1 MEFIYVL
8 DNIDCFSSMERD
20 IVIDGENVLINNIS
34 SGDTSDKYK
43 FIYSLPSDYDKDT
56 IRAITCCG
64 LITTINVKDL
74 NNKEYIADIQKSAI
88 KEYDNRKEEHTQFT
102 DFLYEI
108 LTHTPKIMTAKNGG
122 IISQQQ
128 EDENTIDVDLV
139 EGD

>member
-8 DNIDCFSSMERD
+8 DNIDCFSSMMRD
-20 IVIDGENVLINNIS
+20 VVIDGENVLINNIPSDS
-34 SGDTSDKYK
+34 SEKYN

-56 IRAITCCG
+56 IRAVTCCG

-88 KEYDNRKEEHTQFT
+88 KEYDNRKEEHTMFT
-102 DFLYEI
+102 DFLYGI
-108 LTHTPKIMTAKNGG
+108 LINTPKIMTIKNGG